1 MSNSLPQAILD
12 SSAVNVLVRLM
23 LDLSAVNVLVRLML
37 DLSAVNGLV
46 RLMLD
51 RSVVNVLVWL
61 MLDRSGVHVQRFELA
76 VLMDGEG
83 GRASTH
89 RLSFKSINSFH
100 ALDTPLHFPRVSVS
114 KYRKIL

>member
-1 MSNSLPQAILD
+1 MVSKSLPQAISD
-12 SSAVNVLVRLM
+12 SSAVNVLVRLMLDLSVANVLVRLM
-23 LDLSAVNVLVRLML
+23 LDLSAVNVLVR
-37 DLSAVNGLV
+37 
-46 RLMLD
+46 
-51 RSVVNVLVWL
+51 L

>member
-1 MSNSLPQAILD
+1 MVSKSLPQAISD

-23 LDLSAVNVLVRLML
+23 LDLSVANVLVR
-37 DLSAVNGLV
+37 
-46 RLMLD
+46 
-51 RSVVNVLVWL
+51 L

>member
-1 MSNSLPQAILD
+1 MVSNSLPQAISD
-12 SSAVNVLVRLM
+12 SSAVNV
-23 LDLSAVNVLVRLML
+23 
-37 DLSAVNGLV
+37 LV

-51 RSVVNVLVWL
+51 RSVVNVLVRLMLDRSVVNVLVRL
-61 MLDRSGVHVQRFELA
+61 MLDRSGVHVQRFEVA